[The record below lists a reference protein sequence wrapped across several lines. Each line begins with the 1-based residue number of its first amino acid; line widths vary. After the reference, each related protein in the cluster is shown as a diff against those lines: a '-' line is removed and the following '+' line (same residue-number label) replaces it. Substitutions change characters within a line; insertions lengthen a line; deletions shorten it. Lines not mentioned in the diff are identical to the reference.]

1 MRANISLRNPF
12 LLVKDHRMHSIWLLR
27 IPHPGLAPDHNSGP
41 YLGPEKYTDS
51 LGDWRYAAFSFDM
64 AELSPRLS
72 MYLALHLQ
80 CCIVD
85 SDCSRP
91 LAAPLCMSAP
101 ERAQSTGSHATSG
114 ASCLFRH

>member
-27 IPHPGLAPDHNSGP
+27 IPHPGLAPNHNSGP

-64 AELSPRLS
+64 AEVNHWLSIDLV
-72 MYLALHLQ
+72 LKLQ
-80 CCIVD
+80 RCTVD
-85 SDCSRP
+85 SGCSRP
-91 LAAPLCMSAP
+91 LAAALCMSTP
-101 ERAQSTGSHATSG
+101 
-114 ASCLFRH
+114 